1 MRKLSVALTA
11 LMLLLLSASFTT
23 TKAQTAANAPLSR
36 EPYGIDR
43 YLNIRSAASPTL
55 SPKGDRLAFLTRI
68 TGTNQ
73 VWMMDA
79 AGGNGWP
86 EQMTFYTDNVDFVRW
101 SPDGNGLIFAKA
113 RSGDENAQL
122 YWLSADGSQIKALT
136 DAPKVRHN
144 FGGWSHNG
152 RLISYSSNK
161 RNKDFF
167 DVYVME
173 VTTGDE
179 QLVYKQ
185 DGSNDAVAWS
195 FNDFQLVVSHGG
207 EQLSLDNDLLL
218 VDLVTKAVTPLT
230 THQGASQFGDV
241 HFTRDG
247 RALILGSD
255 DKREFNSLTRMDL
268 ATKRTEVID
277 DTQWDLSDTEM
288 SDDGRLFAYTI
299 NRDGFSELFVRE
311 IGADGSFK
319 AKGQAIALP
328 GKGIVS
334 GLEFSKD
341 NRRLAFV
348 FNGARYNADVWFY
361 DVARKTLT
369 QATHS
374 TRAAIPQASF
384 IEPELIR
391 YKTFDGRDV
400 PAWYYKPQINVV
412 TKTGPHA
419 LSGTMNATSGLP
431 VIVSV
436 HGGPEGQEQPGFNA
450 IYQYFLAR
458 GYAILATNV
467 RGSTGYGKTYTHL
480 DDVRKREDSVKDL
493 AAAVDWLKTEGGAD
507 PARIAV
513 MGGSYGGYMTLA
525 AITLYPELWAAAV
538 DTVGIANF
546 ESFMTNTS
554 SYRRKLREV
563 EYGSLANDRQFLRD
577 ISPLNR
583 VERIK
588 TPLMVIAGKNDPRV
602 PYTEAEQIV
611 GALKTRN
618 SPVEYKLFDDEGHG
632 VSKLSNRLIVYP
644 LVADFLDRYMKKAS
658 SPTSQIQSQR

>member
-1 MRKLSVALTA
+1 MRKLFNASTA
-11 LMLLLLSASFTT
+11 LMLLLLCIASFTT
-23 TKAQTAANAPLSR
+23 TQAQVAAGTMMSR
-36 EPYGIDR
+36 EAYGIDR

-79 AGGNGWP
+79 NGGGWP

-101 SPDGNGLIFAKA
+101 SPDGNGLVFAKA
-113 RSGDENAQL
+113 RGGDENAQF
-122 YWLSADGSQIKALT
+122 YWLSSDGSQIKALT

-144 FGGWSHNG
+144 FGGWSHDG
-152 RLISYSSNK
+152 TRISYSSNK

-167 DVYVME
+167 DVYVMD
-173 VTTGDE
+173 VATGRE
-179 QLVYKQ
+179 ELVYQQ
-185 DGSNDAVAWS
+185 DGSNDVAAWS
-195 FNDFQLVVSHGG
+195 FDDRQLVVSHSG

-218 VDLVTKAVTPLT
+218 VDLITKVVTPLT
-230 THQGASQFGDV
+230 PHQGAAQFGDV

-247 RALILGSD
+247 RALIYGTND
-255 DKREFNSLTRMDL
+255 RREFYSLARLDL
-268 ATKRTEVID
+268 ATKRTEIVD

-288 SDDGRLFAYTI
+288 SDDGRMFAYTI

-311 IGADGSFK
+311 VSADGSFK
-319 AKGQAIALP
+319 AKGQAVALP
-328 GKGIVS
+328 GKGIIG

-361 DVARKTLT
+361 DLAGHKLT

-374 TRAAIPQASF
+374 TRAGIPQASF

-400 PAWYYKPQINVV
+400 PAWYYKPQGSMGAKGEFV
-412 TKTGPHA
+412 
-419 LSGTMNATSGLP
+419 SGKNTQSLGGLP

-436 HGGPEGQEQPGFNA
+436 HGGPEGQEQPNFNA

-493 AAAVDWLKTEGGAD
+493 AASVEWLKTEGGAD
-507 PARIAV
+507 SARIAV

-554 SYRRKLREV
+554 GYRRKLREV

-583 VERIK
+583 VERIR

-658 SPTSQIQSQR
+658 STTSQVQIQK